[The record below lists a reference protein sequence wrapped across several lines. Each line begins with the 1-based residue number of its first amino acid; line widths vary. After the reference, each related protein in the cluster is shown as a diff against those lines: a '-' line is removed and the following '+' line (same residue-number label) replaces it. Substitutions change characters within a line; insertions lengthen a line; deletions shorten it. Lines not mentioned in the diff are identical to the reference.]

1 MTFFSWAMNLN
12 NALGRYVY
20 LQHCNVSWHPANT
33 WKESNFRREEVT
45 SPIIIFKAPVS
56 LILWSYQRF
65 ICYHKAKK
73 NWGVGFLQGMP
84 AHISLNVTLKHRPMS
99 LDSRYCTDFVS
110 RIWFYAFLIT
120 SQNSR
125 WFSCFALLNLV
136 HLFIYICPVLPNCKL
151 PSITF
156 ETFMLLHIFAS
167 TVSSH
172 FLSENNSRTLSQTSW
187 FSDCCSCNNPPTL
200 RFLNPVTKSCYFPV
214 TKPYIDNRHEVWSQ

>member
-1 MTFFSWAMNLN
+1 MTCFSWAMNLN

-84 AHISLNVTLKHRPMS
+84 AHISLNVTLKHRPIS
-99 LDSRYCTDFVS
+99 FDS
-110 RIWFYAFLIT
+110 
-120 SQNSR
+120 
-125 WFSCFALLNLV
+125 
-136 HLFIYICPVLPNCKL
+136 
-151 PSITF
+151 
-156 ETFMLLHIFAS
+156 LLH
-167 TVSSH
+167 
-172 FLSENNSRTLSQTSW
+172 W
-187 FSDCCSCNNPPTL
+187 FCVKNLILC
-200 RFLNPVTKSCYFPV
+200 FLNYFPKFQMIFLFRIV
-214 TKPYIDNRHEVWSQ
+214 EPRPPFYIH